1 MPDFWKTA
9 PVGGE
14 FTSSLS
20 MENMLDT
27 DIFQTVELIRKSHT
41 TFIGPNIADKKYQ
54 QGYEK
59 VLKNMGY
66 RLWVSRAVLLQRITG
81 TKLRLIWENDGA
93 APFYKDWPVWIYVT
107 DEDGNIVEKKQIDI
121 QLSSVLPGEIIK
133 TETRLDTKKLAGL
146 AGERY
151 DLSIGIEDP
160 MTGKA
165 SVRMAMK
172 CSYKNGRNYLW

>member
-1 MPDFWKTA
+1 MEYDGSDSFYIDC
-9 PVGGE
+9 
-14 FTSSLS
+14 FFLS
-20 MENMLDT
+20 
-27 DIFQTVELIRKSHT
+27 
-41 TFIGPNIADKKYQ
+41 
-54 QGYEK
+54 
-59 VLKNMGY
+59 
-66 RLWVSRAVLLQRITG
+66 
-81 TKLRLIWENDGA
+81 
-93 APFYKDWPVWIYVT
+93 YVT
-107 DEDGNIVEKKQIDI
+107 DVDLNIVEKKQIDI

>member
-1 MPDFWKTA
+1 
-9 PVGGE
+9 
-14 FTSSLS
+14 
-20 MENMLDT
+20 
-27 DIFQTVELIRKSHT
+27 
-41 TFIGPNIADKKYQ
+41 
-54 QGYEK
+54 
-59 VLKNMGY
+59 MGY

-146 AGERY
+146 AGEKY